1 MPKLQVFEKLRDAEW
16 FLTNTIF
23 GAEREKS
30 GFKEAELSGPIQS
43 ERRPQKVRHVVAH
56 LTNEEGKTRMEGI
69 QVQFWRHPMDK
80 KRLMKNITNLNE

>member
-1 MPKLQVFEKLRDAEW
+1 MTKLQVFEKLRDAEW

-30 GFKEAELSGPIQS
+30 GFKEAEMSGPIQS
-43 ERRPQKVRHVVAH
+43 EGRPQKVRHVAAQ
-56 LTNEEGKTRMEGI
+56 LTNEVEKTRMEGI

-80 KRLMKNITNLNE
+80 KHLMKNITNLNE

>member
-1 MPKLQVFEKLRDAEW
+1 MTKLQVFEKSRDPEW

-43 ERRPQKVRHVVAH
+43 ERRPQKVRLVVAH
-56 LTNEEGKTRMEGI
+56 LTNEEGKTREGI

>member
-1 MPKLQVFEKLRDAEW
+1 MVFDEHK
-16 FLTNTIF
+16 IF

-43 ERRPQKVRHVVAH
+43 ERRPQKVRHVAAQ

-69 QVQFWRHPMDK
+69 QV
-80 KRLMKNITNLNE
+80 